1 MFTLD
6 SRLEKDTHL
15 LGDFPLCRLLL
26 MNDQTYPW
34 VILVPR
40 RADIREIHHLSRAD
54 QQQLWRESARVA
66 EWLEKNFSYDSL
78 NVAALGNV
86 VRQLHM
92 HHVCRS
98 VGDPT
103 WPGPVWG
110 AKPPEPYR
118 TEQVAAIRKLTSGLA
133 DPELAFDP
141 AD

>member
-1 MFTLD
+1 MFRLD
-6 SRLEKDTHL
+6 TRLQKDTYL

-40 RADIREIHHLSRAD
+40 RAEISEIHHLNNAD

-66 EWLEKNFSYDSL
+66 SWLEEQFSYDSL

-86 VRQLHM
+86 VSQLHL
-92 HHVCRS
+92 HQVCRS

-110 AKPPEPYR
+110 AKPPVSYR
-118 TEQVAAIRKLTSGLA
+118 SEQVADIRKLTAGLA
-133 DPELAFDP
+133 DSELAFDP